1 LVDGGGQAIRLIGAD
16 HSGSEFMCI
25 QQGSSS
31 SRGFGLFDGPSASAV
46 GQGMASWHMNA
57 IRVPLNEDC
66 WLGINGVSSQYG
78 GSAYQNAVEQYVSD
92 LHQAG
97 LYVILDLHW
106 NAPGGIPAL
115 DQQPMADSDH
125 SITFWQQVATAFKS
139 DPATIFD
146 LYNEPFLYGSYLKN
160 SSMDPWSCWLSGCVL
175 NQYLT
180 GGQPY
185 TQSYDWS
192 TPGMQG
198 MLNAVRGTGATNVVM
213 VGGLGWSGDLSG
225 WLSHEP
231 SDPIHQLAASW
242 HSYPDSSHSCSSGAN
257 PVCPQQTTWD
267 QIYAP
272 IAARVPLVV
281 GETGDSVISPPIYD
295 QQFLPWADA
304 HGVSYLGWTWN
315 TWGDSQFV
323 LIKDY
328 SGTPTDNYGQFFHT
342 HLLGQSWSAPANNP
356 APGGPTNNPAPGAPA
371 NNPAPGAPANK
382 QPPVVP
388 INNAPPANNPSGN
401 SRGSGGSSSSGG
413 GSSAGGAN
421 TAAGGNNPSNRGGTA
436 SGNDSS
442 GTSTSGG
449 PTVSGGP
456 VSTGSDGSTGSVDG
470 NGDGGSGATAVVDQR
485 LAAAPTQG
493 LITPLGVTAS
503 LRHLASGGGPGI
515 FVLALGL
522 VVAAGLGI
530 MVNSGTGPQGP
541 PPTTLT
547 RPRDGRDDAY
557 WLARTRGW

>member
-1 LVDGGGQAIRLIGAD
+1 MLLGAIQTVPARAATLSISVSGNHLVDGGGQAIRLIGAD

-231 SDPIHQLAASW
+231 NDPIHQLAASW

-342 HLLGQSWSAPANNP
+342 HLLVQVAKTVGP
-356 APGGPTNNPAPGAPA
+356 PGRSMETMSFAD
-371 NNPAPGAPANK
+371 
-382 QPPVVP
+382 
-388 INNAPPANNPSGN
+388 
-401 SRGSGGSSSSGG
+401 GSGGVRLTWQTPLDN
-413 GSSAGGAN
+413 GGAPVSAYAIYAYSPTGAKMFVTEN
-421 TAAGGNNPSNRGGTA
+421 PGQLTIPGLNRAAWYTF
-436 SGNDSS
+436 
-442 GTSTSGG
+442 
-449 PTVSGGP
+449 TVSAYNGQWGP
-456 VSTGSDGSTGSVDG
+456 WSSW
-470 NGDGGSGATAVVDQR
+470 
-485 LAAAPTQG
+485 APWTS
-493 LITPLGVTAS
+493 I
-503 LRHLASGGGPGI
+503 
-515 FVLALGL
+515 
-522 VVAAGLGI
+522 
-530 MVNSGTGPQGP
+530 
-541 PPTTLT
+541 
-547 RPRDGRDDAY
+547 
-557 WLARTRGW
+557 